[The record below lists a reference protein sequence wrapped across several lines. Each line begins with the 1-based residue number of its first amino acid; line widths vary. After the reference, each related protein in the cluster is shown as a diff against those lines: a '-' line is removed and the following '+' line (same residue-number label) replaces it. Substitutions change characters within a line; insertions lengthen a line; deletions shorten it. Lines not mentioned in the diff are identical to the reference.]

1 MLIHELA
8 TQTHVPTKTIRYYES
23 IGLMPRPK
31 RATNNYRH
39 YTQVDV
45 ERLRFI
51 ANARALDFSL
61 DDIAEILTARDKGI
75 APCQRVLDTLTHHL
89 TQIDQRIADLVTL
102 RESLRQLQSEGA
114 ALPLDDVR
122 GEHCVCYLIKTYRES
137 GKVIITEGETL

>member
-1 MLIHELA
+1 
-8 TQTHVPTKTIRYYES
+8 
-23 IGLMPRPK
+23 MPRLK

-89 TQIDQRIADLVTL
+89 TKIDQRIADLVTI
-102 RESLRQLQSEGA
+102 SSPHTSQI
-114 ALPLDDVR
+114 ALMPARLMICSIGVR
-122 GEHCVCYLIKTYRES
+122 S
-137 GKVIITEGETL
+137 